1 MAHADPD
8 RMRSSKPV
16 RPEPNPLEFAVEAW
30 SRDRGSLEQ
39 VLSRCNNLL
48 IARAAFD
55 RPCLLHPARH
65 ITLRHGCR
73 LIQEQSASR

>member
-1 MAHADPD
+1 MAHTISD
-8 RMRSSKPV
+8 RQR
-16 RPEPNPLEFAVEAW
+16 RHLEDDTEQLDFTVEAW

-55 RPCLLHPARH
+55 RACLLHPTRH